1 MRARILLVAMAAV
14 LGMVVAP
21 TWGQQPYPTKPI
33 EFVVPFGVGG
43 GSDILARNIAKVIQE
58 EKLLPQ
64 PLVVVNKPG
73 GSGAVG
79 YSYVASKRGDPYVI
93 ATVSSSF
100 WTTPLLGQSPVN
112 YQHFTPVAGLV
123 YDTYLL
129 LVNQNSAIKSVRD
142 LVEVA
147 KRSPK
152 LVTVGGTGATSDD
165 AVVTYIFQ
173 KETGIQLN
181 LIPFRS
187 GGEVMTAL
195 LGRQVTLA
203 WANPGEAVGQ
213 IEGKLARP
221 LAVAAEK
228 RLKQLPEVPTFK
240 ELGINLVFRQLRG
253 VVMPLDVPK
262 DAVKILETALLKM
275 AKTKSWQ
282 QNYVDRNMLVPAPMG
297 SEEFG
302 KAIVATNEMYKR
314 VFTELGVIK

>member
-1 MRARILLVAMAAV
+1 
-14 LGMVVAP
+14 
-21 TWGQQPYPTKPI
+21 
-33 EFVVPFGVGG
+33 
-43 GSDILARNIAKVIQE
+43 
-58 EKLLPQ
+58 
-64 PLVVVNKPG
+64 
-73 GSGAVG
+73 
-79 YSYVASKRGDPYVI
+79 
-93 ATVSSSF
+93 
-100 WTTPLLGQSPVN
+100 
-112 YQHFTPVAGLV
+112 VAGLV

-129 LVNQNSAIKSVRD
+129 LVNQNSAIKSLRD

-173 KETGIQLN
+173 RETGVQLN

-195 LGRQVTLA
+195 LGRQVTIA

-275 AKTKSWQ
+275 ARTKAWQ

-297 SEEFG
+297 SEEFS